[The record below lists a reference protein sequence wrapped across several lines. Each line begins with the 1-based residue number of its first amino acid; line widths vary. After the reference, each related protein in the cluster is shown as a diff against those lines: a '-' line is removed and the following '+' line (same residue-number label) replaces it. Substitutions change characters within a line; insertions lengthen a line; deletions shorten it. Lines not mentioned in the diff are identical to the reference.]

1 MPHDLPAP
9 TAEESAHSERLLE
22 AIRAEIRAQ
31 GEIEFARFME
41 LALYAP
47 GLGYY
52 SAGKT
57 KFGAAGD
64 FVTAPEL
71 GSAFARCVAR
81 AAAPAL
87 RAAGTDAVWF
97 ELGGGS
103 GAFAVDA
110 LAELVRLDALPAE
123 YWLLEPSA
131 ELRARQQQ
139 RVGEQL
145 PADVGAR
152 VRWLD
157 GPPQDPWN
165 GVLFANEV
173 LDALPATRYL
183 IRNGEVRVETVALDG
198 GNGLARGDAPADAMV
213 VAAVRHIER
222 RLDAPFADG
231 YRSELLPILPYWIA
245 AVAGELQTGLALFVD
260 YGYSRR
266 EFYLP
271 ERRDGTLICH
281 YRHRAHGDPLR
292 LVGLQDI
299 TASVDFTALAEAGSA
314 AGFDFLGYMPQ
325 SQFLIASGLP
335 DLLAEAASLPRAD
348 QARLAAEVRCL
359 TLPGEMGE
367 RFQVML
373 FGREA
378 TVLAEGLIAA
388 DRSERL

>member
-1 MPHDLPAP
+1 MDLPAP
-9 TAEESAHSERLLE
+9 TPEESAHSERLLDR
-22 AIRAEIRAQ
+22 IRGEIRAR
-31 GEIEFARFME
+31 GMIEFARFME

-71 GSAFARCVAR
+71 GSVFARCVAR

-87 RAAGTDAVWF
+87 KAAGPDAVWY

-103 GAFAVDA
+103 GAFAEHV
-110 LAELVRLDALPAE
+110 LAELARLDALPTE

-131 ELRARQQQ
+131 ELRQRQEM
-139 RVGEQL
+139 RVRTRL
-145 PADVGAR
+145 PAAQASR

-157 GPPQDPWN
+157 GPPQQPWS

-173 LDALPATRYL
+173 LDSLPVTRFV
-183 IRNGEVRVETVALDG
+183 IRGGEVRVETVTLDASDR
-198 GNGLARGDAPADAMV
+198 LVRAEAPADAMV
-213 VAAVRHIER
+213 EAAVRHVER

-231 YRSELLPILPYWIA
+231 YRSELLPILPYWIS
-245 AVAGELQTGLALFVD
+245 AVAGELRNGLAIFVD
-260 YGYSRR
+260 YGYPRR

-271 ERRDGTLICH
+271 ERRDGTLLCH

-314 AGFDFLGYMPQ
+314 AGFDFLGYAPQ
-325 SQFLIASGLP
+325 SQFLIAAGLP
-335 DLLAEAASLPRAD
+335 DLLTESVTLPPVE
-348 QARLAAEVRCL
+348 QARLSAEVRQL

-378 TVLAEGLIAA
+378 TVLSESLIAI